1 MRQFRFNLGGNRPHD
16 AWFRIGSLDITTS
29 WLMVLVSIAGFVVY
43 AVAGSSS
50 TLELNLAL
58 WGDAPITQGKVWQ
71 FITWPFSHWQTSS
84 VFWDALAVFF
94 LWWFGQELEASLGKV
109 KYLWFLIATT
119 VALGVV
125 MSVMFLVEPFLGGFL
140 ASASMLQLMVL
151 LVWIAEGPNRMF
163 MFNIPAWVFGLIIVG
178 LQVVSMMGN
187 GYWGQLLHLFL
198 SLFVVALIAKGFGLL
213 REFSFIPQMRVRRKP
228 KLRSV
233 PPRSNL
239 PPTPSKWNPPP
250 TAPLGRDEARMNE
263 LLDKILDSGQ
273 DSLSAAERAEL
284 EALRL
289 RRRRG

>member
-1 MRQFRFNLGGNRPHD
+1 
-16 AWFRIGSLDITTS
+16 
-29 WLMVLVSIAGFVVY
+29 MVLISIAGFVVY
-43 AVAGSSS
+43 AVAGSTS

-71 FITWPFSHWQTSS
+71 FVTWPFSHSPASS

-94 LWWFGQELEASLGKV
+94 LWWFGQELEAGLGKV
-109 KYLWFLIATT
+109 RYLWFLVATT
-119 VALGVV
+119 VTLGVL
-125 MSVMFLVEPFLGGFL
+125 MSVMYLVQPFFGGYL
-140 ASASMLQLMVL
+140 ASASMLQLMVM

-198 SLFVVALIAKGFGLL
+198 SLFLIAVIARAFGLL
-213 REFSFIPQMRVRRKP
+213 GEFSFIPRIRMRRRP

-233 PPRSNL
+233 RPPSHL

-250 TAPLGRDEARMNE
+250 TAPVGRDEARMNE

-273 DSLSAAERAEL
+273 DSLTAAEKREL
-284 EALRL
+284 EELRL